1 MRMKFFEKTYLMT
14 LTLFLFFLNLSIIS
28 LCLFT
33 FNSNIE
39 TTQNACISEENAVRE
54 AFENDMESLNTDGIY
69 LLQVGYGSFYSEKGI
84 YLHFERDGVEMFSN
98 MPDGISPSDTG
109 TVSSVRYDGKNYMMV
124 SENIADGKYT
134 MTYVKDVS
142 YLYDEFFS
150 LAVFFIAASV
160 IASVALAILLYFVL
174 RKLYS
179 PLEKLRKATSDISR
193 GDFSARADESG
204 NDELSALA
212 KDFNSMSDKIS
223 EQIKELEA
231 TAEQKQR
238 MLDDLAHEMRTPLTG
253 IHGYAEYI
261 KNANI
266 SDDER
271 IDAIDYIMKEAMRL
285 KSISEILLDTAF
297 IRENKIE
304 KAPVSAN
311 ELLIDTKSRAEM
323 LPGAKDVEINALD
336 TDITVECNK
345 TLVELLLS
353 NLTENAIKACRNGGK
368 VELSAYELD
377 SSAVICVK
385 DSGVG
390 MTKEQLAHIT
400 EPFYRTDK
408 ARSRKEG
415 GTGLG
420 LALCDTIAKA
430 HGAELSFESRV
441 GKGTKAMINL
451 KKITDPLQIQDDF
464 ITITN

>member
-1 MRMKFFEKTYLMT
+1 
-14 LTLFLFFLNLSIIS
+14 
-28 LCLFT
+28 
-33 FNSNIE
+33 
-39 TTQNACISEENAVRE
+39 
-54 AFENDMESLNTDGIY
+54 
-69 LLQVGYGSFYSEKGI
+69 
-84 YLHFERDGVEMFSN
+84 
-98 MPDGISPSDTG
+98 
-109 TVSSVRYDGKNYMMV
+109 
-124 SENIADGKYT
+124 
-134 MTYVKDVS
+134 
-142 YLYDEFFS
+142 
-150 LAVFFIAASV
+150 
-160 IASVALAILLYFVL
+160 
-174 RKLYS
+174 
-179 PLEKLRKATSDISR
+179 
-193 GDFSARADESG
+193 
-204 NDELSALA
+204 
-212 KDFNSMSDKIS
+212 
-223 EQIKELEA
+223 
-231 TAEQKQR
+231 
-238 MLDDLAHEMRTPLTG
+238 
-253 IHGYAEYI
+253 
-261 KNANI
+261 
-266 SDDER
+266 
-271 IDAIDYIMKEAMRL
+271 MRL

-311 ELLIDTKSRAEM
+311 ELLINTKSRAEM

-390 MTKEQLAHIT
+390 MTKEQLDHIT